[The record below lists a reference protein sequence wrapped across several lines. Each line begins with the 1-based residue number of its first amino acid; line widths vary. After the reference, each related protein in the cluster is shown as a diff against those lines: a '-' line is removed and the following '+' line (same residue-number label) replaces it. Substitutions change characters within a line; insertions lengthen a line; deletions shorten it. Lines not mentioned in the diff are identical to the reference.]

1 MTIASGMRPRLPS
14 YVRRKPL
21 PCAVVRLLAVALCA
35 SFVIFGSVQDAHA
48 VPDGPLGPYLEHLEP
63 FALAW
68 PADGTVTDGFGPR
81 WGRMHLGVDIGI
93 LRSLDVRAAAAG
105 TVTEVGYLA
114 GFEGYGNVVLV
125 DVGDGYST
133 LYAHLTSPSVTPGE
147 WLDSGDAVGVAG
159 CTGSCTGT
167 HLHFELRQDGEP
179 IDPEPYLTSF
189 LG

>member
-1 MTIASGMRPRLPS
+1 M
-14 YVRRKPL
+14 
-21 PCAVVRLLAVALCA
+21 RLLLGALCA
-35 SFVIFGSVQDAHA
+35 SFVIFGPVQNAYA

-81 WGRMHLGVDIGI
+81 WGRAHLGLDIGI

-125 DVGDGYST
+125 DVGDGFSN
-133 LYAHLTSPSVTPGE
+133 LYAHLTAPSVTPGE
-147 WLDSGDAVGVAG
+147 WLNTGDPVGIAG

-167 HLHFELRQDGEP
+167 HLHFELRQDGVP
-179 IDPEPYLTSF
+179 IDPAPYLTSSF
-189 LG
+189 VG